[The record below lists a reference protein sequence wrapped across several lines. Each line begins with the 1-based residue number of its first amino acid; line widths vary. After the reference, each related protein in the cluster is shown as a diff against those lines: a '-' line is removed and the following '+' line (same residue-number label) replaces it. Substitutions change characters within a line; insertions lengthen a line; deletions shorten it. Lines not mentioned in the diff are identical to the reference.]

1 MRSNRSMHPCRWSG
15 ERLGKARLER
25 WEGGKGRVSGQPQ
38 RLLGGLKKTY
48 RCSFSCPF
56 FASEPRGGVVV
67 ALEGVVAETWA
78 GTARSRED
86 IRRWRRRRRVMLE
99 AAGNVGARSLLL
111 SILCMFLVL
120 PTLWNL
126 DEKGVYVSA

>member
-1 MRSNRSMHPCRWSG
+1 
-15 ERLGKARLER
+15 
-25 WEGGKGRVSGQPQ
+25 
-38 RLLGGLKKTY
+38 
-48 RCSFSCPF
+48 
-56 FASEPRGGVVV
+56 VV